1 MRRVLALTLTL
12 LIILSLLPNRSAA
25 VKAAAL
31 KDGDIGFF
39 WKNPTDPAEKANAE
53 RFDLQATDRALEAL
67 VELRDSNYEKP
78 SDLNDRIHMAR
89 EFLLKQASQGIWI
102 DYWGDWA
109 ALAVARAREPGEW
122 EAAADHLH
130 SLRDKI
136 ATKDF
141 AQTVAYDVY
150 WQPTPTFIG
159 TTELDRALLVAAA
172 VYAEDADALSGFLG
186 SMRDEGGTPI
196 LTELLSKRMHYTD
209 GSKVHFGIV
218 DPAAWEANS
227 LASHAYTVIA
237 LARVGQLPEALAAP
251 AANWLLS
258 VQSEDGS
265 WGWAAGEPGDPDST
279 AFALRAL
286 AVLSSYLSDS
296 EITSNINHA
305 ADEGFAYLQRQ
316 LDGKGLI
323 HVTGI
328 NWDGTRY
335 DNPSSIST
343 SEVLLALLAWNRDP
357 GAFRKDDTSVSLLG
371 GLLAAQ
377 QMDPFALP
385 DEAEP
390 EPEVRRVALEVRGQG
405 RTYFS
410 GTVAFYPDEEA
421 NPVTAL
427 AKTRLSYRFAN
438 HYVSQIEDLAA
449 AGTAG
454 WKYAVNG
461 RVPGR
466 AADDYPLDDG
476 DWVVWFYALS
486 YLDSGGFQEDISLE
500 KIEAPVVSDAV
511 KKAREEAAEKA
522 KDALETLA
530 NELNWQT
537 KVKTPLEL
545 LQGATLD
552 FPAGSETL
560 YSDEELSYWRDVLSL
575 NKVDVA
581 QKVSAGQEAKAG
593 DELGEVGL
601 TLPAGAL
608 EKDET
613 ITVKENEWNDKLPLP
628 LTHKLL
634 SHVYSLGPDGINFKE
649 PVTFALKLIVSED
662 TSAADLVLAYFD
674 RVRQVWRPVPAV
686 LDRANGQI
694 LARLTHFSDYAVLKR
709 VELPPSFPDIE
720 QGWDWAKDSISLLA
734 LKGVVSGNLV
744 GLFEPE
750 RPVTRGEF
758 ARFLA
763 RTLSLPPADGTSFHD
778 ILPGAWYAK
787 DVAACVQAGLLTGV
801 GDKFYPDAL
810 LTREQV
816 AVILA
821 RALPQGETPELTFAD
836 KDTIAPWARAGVA
849 RAQAAGLIQGI
860 GADTFAPRLPVSRA
874 QAAVLLVRLTGSGVK
889 F

>member
-1 MRRVLALTLTL
+1 MRRLLLVLLVLTL
-12 LIILSLLPNRSAA
+12 LATLLPNLNQPALAA
-25 VKAAAL
+25 SL
-31 KDGDIGFF
+31 EDGDRGFF
-39 WKNPTDPAEKANAE
+39 WKDPADPEEKE
-53 RFDLQATDRALEAL
+53 DYQTFDLQATARGLEAL
-67 VELRDSNYEKP
+67 VELSKSDFAKP
-78 SDLNDRIHMAR
+78 KDLSERILAACDFLSDEASDGIWNDR
-89 EFLLKQASQGIWI
+89 
-102 DYWGDWA
+102 WGDWA
-109 ALAVARAREPGEW
+109 ALAVARAGGS
-122 EAAADHLH
+122 AAKHLA
-130 SLRDKI
+130 SIKEKI

-141 AQTVAYDVY
+141 FRETVACDVY
-150 WQPTPTFIG
+150 GQPAPSFIS

-172 VYAEDADALSGFLG
+172 VYAKDAGALSSCLS
-186 SMRDEGGTPI
+186 SMQDKSGTPI
-196 LTELLSKRMHYTD
+196 LTELVSSRVYHLD

-227 LASHAYTVIA
+227 LASHAYTIIA
-237 LARVGQLPEALAAP
+237 LARVGELPEALAAP

-323 HVTGI
+323 HVSG

-357 GAFRKDDTSVSLLG
+357 AAFRKDDTSVSLLG

-377 QMDPFALP
+377 QMDPFALL

-410 GTVAFYPDEEA
+410 GTVTFYPDEEA

-427 AKTRLSYRFAN
+427 DRARLSYRFAN

-461 RVPGR
+461 RVPSR
-466 AADDYPLDDG
+466 AADNYPLDDG

-486 YLDSGGFQEDISLE
+486 YLDSGGFEEDISLE

-522 KDALETLA
+522 KGALETLA

-552 FPAGSETL
+552 LPAGSETL

-575 NKVDVA
+575 NKVDIS
-581 QKVSAGQEAKAG
+581 QKVYPGRETQVG
-593 DELGEVGL
+593 DELGEVSL
-601 TLPAGAL
+601 AIPRGAL
-608 EKDET
+608 EEETT
-613 ITVKENEWNDKLPLP
+613 ITIKENEGSERPPLP
-628 LTHKLL
+628 PTHKYL
-634 SHVYSLGPDGINFKE
+634 SHIYSLGPDGISFKE
-649 PVTFALKLIVSED
+649 PVTLALKLIVSED
-662 TSAADLVLAYFD
+662 TSASDLVLAYFD
-674 RVRQVWRPVPAV
+674 RERQVWRPVPAV

-694 LARLTHFSDYAVLKR
+694 LAQLTHFSDYAVLKR
-709 VELPPSFPDIE
+709 VELPPSFPDVE

-734 LKGVVSGNLV
+734 LRGVVNGNLV
-744 GLFEPE
+744 GLFEPA
-750 RPVTRGEF
+750 RAVTRAEF

-763 RTLSLPPADGTSFHD
+763 RTLNLEAAAGKRFSDIPA
-778 ILPGAWYAK
+778 GAWYQE
-787 DVAACVQAGLLTGV
+787 DVAACVAAGLLTGD
-801 GDKFYPDAL
+801 GDKFYPDAP
-810 LTREQV
+810 LTREQA

-821 RALPQGETPELTFAD
+821 RLLPETDAGAPNFAD
-836 KDTIAPWARAGVA
+836 AALISPWARTAVD
-849 RAQAAGLIQGI
+849 RAAAAGLMQGV
-860 GADTFAPRLPVSRA
+860 GGNTFAPRLPVSRA
-874 QAAVLLVRLTGSGVK
+874 QAAVLLVRLGGVR
-889 F
+889 